1 MEKMC
6 KNCRYFVQGSTFSS
20 QYIWGDCM
28 KQGNN
33 VPALD
38 DNEKCGTFTW
48 ADKTCSDF
56 NAGRES
62 KVTTETGR
70 K

>member
-1 MEKMC
+1 MKKIC

-33 VPALD
+33 DPGTG
-38 DNEKCGTFTW
+38 DNKKRGTFKW

-56 NAGRES
+56 KPAQEFN
-62 KVTTETGR
+62 
-70 K
+70 